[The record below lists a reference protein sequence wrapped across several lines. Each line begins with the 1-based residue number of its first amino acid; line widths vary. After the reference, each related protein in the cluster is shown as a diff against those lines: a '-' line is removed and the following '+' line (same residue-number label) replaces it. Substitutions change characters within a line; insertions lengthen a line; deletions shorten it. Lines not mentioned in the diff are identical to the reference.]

1 MPPRAAFAGAEFFGD
16 REPDPRRDLLRT
28 QEIFMR
34 GLFEAAAF
42 ERHKPLIT
50 AHFAALVD
58 GHSEMAA
65 AEQLAWLDRA
75 VGDRV
80 RNPLGVEPRARADIA
95 GRSKIDHQ
103 HAHRTVALRLQDE

>member
-1 MPPRAAFAGAEFFGD
+1 MRRRARRGVARIEIGLALTLGRIGQELQHDAAGAPMPSRAMFAGAEFFGD
-16 REPDPRRDLLRT
+16 REPDPRWDLLRT

-58 GHSEMAA
+58 GHGEMAA
-65 AEQLAWLDRA
+65 AEQLARLDLA
-75 VGDRV
+75 VGDC
-80 RNPLGVEPRARADIA
+80 
-95 GRSKIDHQ
+95 
-103 HAHRTVALRLQDE
+103 